1 MTAMQAALNF
11 KLTAD
16 QQRAHLVQS
25 LAARHTGRDR
35 GVSAAELAKTLGIGE
50 RELRKLISS
59 AREDGVLIAGHPST
73 GYYIAATAEEVE
85 QYCEFLI
92 HRAVHSLKLVSR
104 AKNIGLPQ
112 LLGQLNLPT

>member
-1 MTAMQAALNF
+1 MTVTQAMLQLKVSAEM
-11 KLTAD
+11 
-16 QQRAHLVQS
+16 QRALLVQT
-25 LAARHTGRDR
+25 LATRHTGKTR
-35 GVSAAELAKTLGIGE
+35 GIKASELARELAICE

-73 GYYIAATAEEVE
+73 GYYIAATSDEVE

-92 HRAVHSLKLVSR
+92 HRALHSLKLVSR

-112 LLGQLNLPT
+112 LMGQLNLPT